1 MAALAKEYPQ
11 QVKVWDFRAVLND
24 EHTQEQMLRWLGVTE
39 PVLVVGE
46 VTHASSP
53 TQVPALEPEPES
65 EPARHLDATDV
76 HRWWQELEL
85 EEIRQDLQ
93 AEHQSKCGG
102 GDNAAVVETAPD
114 QLEVSTAASSAA
126 ISNDNA
132 VAHDSCV
139 PCSTPARDRFHCY
152 SDAVAWDRWHT
163 EKPLRI
169 VDYELGFPVVIKEA
183 DGYPVPPPVRLASR
197 FTWLSHP
204 YATLFCFNHLTFDGT
219 IDRG

>member
-1 MAALAKEYPQ
+1 MAKLATEYPQ

-24 EHTQEQMLRWLGVTE
+24 EKTQEQMLRWLGVTE

-53 TQVPALEPEPES
+53 TQVPAPALGPEPEPER
-65 EPARHLDATDV
+65 EPAHHLDATGV

-93 AEHQSKCGG
+93 AEQQSKCGD
-102 GDNAAVVETAPD
+102 GDNAAVVDTAPD
-114 QLEVSTAASSAA
+114 QLEMSTVASIAT
-126 ISNDNA
+126 ISNDTA

-139 PCSTPARDRFHCY
+139 PCGTPARDRFQCY

-169 VDYELGFPVVIKEA
+169 VDYELGFPVVIEEA
-183 DGYPVPPPVRLASR
+183 DGYPDPPPV
-197 FTWLSHP
+197 
-204 YATLFCFNHLTFDGT
+204 G
-219 IDRG
+219 